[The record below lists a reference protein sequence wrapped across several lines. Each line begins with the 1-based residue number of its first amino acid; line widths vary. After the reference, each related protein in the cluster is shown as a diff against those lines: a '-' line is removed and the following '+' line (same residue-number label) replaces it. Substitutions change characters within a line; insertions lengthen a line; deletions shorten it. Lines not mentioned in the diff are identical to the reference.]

1 MSEDH
6 SRDVI
11 ISDSVREQNDKISL
25 KQEIV
30 GSKHKDFIRLEI

>member
-11 ISDSVREQNDKISL
+11 IQDSVREQHDKNKL

-30 GSKHKDFIRLEI
+30 GSEH